1 MHLQIIIVQSVVQE
15 YSMVTK
21 SKKFRCWQNVTG
33 NYDLFFEGHILHVG
47 VTMPY
52 IFKCIKIID
61 KDNKELYS
69 KTYLTNECRCK
80 LNLPIGKYYF
90 YLYGSKNGIS
100 YEAYIGGKQIMLELD
115 FDNNWYFVLP
125 LYSKLN
131 RILVE
136 KNLLDYV
143 LCETFVDNN
152 HTMRRVANKLTSK
165 CLSMREKVLAI
176 HDFVAQNLYYDY
188 DSLTS
193 NENRYRT
200 IEQIAQTKRCVCQGY
215 ADFTLVLLT
224 CVGLEAENILCYVV
238 DNIYEHGWSDVKNR
252 TSELN
257 HIITR
262 VKLENRW
269 LYMDVTWDSRN
280 RYENGAYIK
289 GDYVSHRYF
298 DVTLPFLSATH
309 RFFEKK

>member
-1 MHLQIIIVQSVVQE
+1 
-15 YSMVTK
+15 
-21 SKKFRCWQNVTG
+21 
-33 NYDLFFEGHILHVG
+33 
-47 VTMPY
+47 
-52 IFKCIKIID
+52 
-61 KDNKELYS
+61 
-69 KTYLTNECRCK
+69 
-80 LNLPIGKYYF
+80 
-90 YLYGSKNGIS
+90 
-100 YEAYIGGKQIMLELD
+100 
-115 FDNNWYFVLP
+115 
-125 LYSKLN
+125 
-131 RILVE
+131 
-136 KNLLDYV
+136 
-143 LCETFVDNN
+143 
-152 HTMRRVANKLTSK
+152 
-165 CLSMREKVLAI
+165 MREKVLAI

-252 TSELN
+252 ISELN